1 MKKYILFF
9 LCITV
14 LLSCDVNSSDDSLR
28 NEEQYSKEV
37 IDFFDTVY
45 EYYSFYN
52 DSLGWQKDFS
62 KQEIDLLAE
71 KYFVVNYHFPA
82 DFFLYHKEVYK
93 EWEKEVKNYGYNNVQ
108 KRPAIIL
115 RIIREKISEFYSDSF
130 SEILQVPYLMRVKLV
145 RFEKSI
151 YFAEPDSMI
160 VPQYDMEMYVEEILK
175 GSDYF
180 SVNDTITVSYF
191 SHWFH
196 GATENQRF
204 EIDSTYFLPVDLFRI
219 EDKNTYQY
227 KIRMLPDFN
236 YAIYPIIHSE
246 VITPGNYFGVGEKTE
261 WEVFKE
267 YIKEKYLF

>member
-1 MKKYILFF
+1 MKKYLLFC
-9 LCITV
+9 LGITV
-14 LLSCDVNSSDDSLR
+14 LISCNVNSADESLR
-28 NEEQYSKEV
+28 GDEKYSKAV
-37 IDFFDTVY
+37 VDFFDTVY

-62 KQEIDLLAE
+62 KQEIDLIAE
-71 KYFVVNYHFPA
+71 KYFIVNYHFPA
-82 DFFLYHKEVYK
+82 DFFLYHKEVYT
-93 EWEKEVKNYGYNNVQ
+93 EWEKEVRDNGYNNVH

-130 SEILQVPYLMRVKLV
+130 SELLQVPYLLRVKLV
-145 RFEKSI
+145 RFEKSV
-151 YFAEPDSMI
+151 YYAKPDSMV
-160 VPQYDMEMYVEEILK
+160 VPQFDMVLIVEEIVK

-196 GATENQRF
+196 GARENQRF

-236 YAIYPIIHSE
+236 YAVYPIVNGE
-246 VITPGNYFGVGEKTE
+246 VLTPGNYFGVGEITE
-261 WEVFKE
+261 WEKFKK
-267 YIKEKYLF
+267 YMKEKYLF